1 VPQIEKCRVCES
13 SEIVPILKL
22 GATPP
27 ANSFVKPQ
35 DAMAQQSFPLELF
48 MCKKCLLVQLGYT
61 VPPEVLFKNYLYFS
75 STSETLKGH
84 FAALAQEIMEKYA
97 HDGEIVVEIG
107 SNDGVFLRNF
117 VGKKVR
123 GIGFEPATNVAKV
136 AQGAGVETINDF
148 FNLENAQK
156 FLAEKG
162 SAKVIVATNVF
173 AHIAQ
178 LRELVQGME
187 RLLAKDGVVIIEFHH
202 LASLYGHMEFDSI
215 YHEHL
220 CYYSLKPLQTLFGFY
235 GMEIFD
241 VKKIPIHG
249 GSLRIYVQKKAAG
262 REISA
267 NVGQIVGEEEEL
279 GLYHLE
285 TFEKFA
291 GKIGRLK
298 KELVGMLQK
307 LKSEGK
313 SVAGYGAPAKCTTLL
328 NYCGIGPD
336 LLEYIVDKGAAKQ
349 NLLVPGVGIPIYG
362 PQKLLETKPD
372 YVLILAWNLYD
383 EIVRQQAEFKAQGGK
398 FIVPIPE
405 PRII

>member
-1 VPQIEKCRVCES
+1 MPQIEKCRVCES

-313 SVAGYGAPAKCTTLL
+313 SVVGYGAPAKCTTLL

>member
-313 SVAGYGAPAKCTTLL
+313 SVVGYGAPAKCTTLL